1 MTRCLLPLLLLVG
14 TLLGAAPA
22 RADIWTWPIVRWFVG
37 FGKLDKEQARL
48 EKVLPCDKA
57 TLDRYEVTG
66 SRFSC
71 LLGARQTVQVIAE
84 DASTEPGTVKRIVF
98 AWRSTTAIAGGEA
111 QGAFAQEDRTR
122 ARNTL
127 KAVADLYVPGKSAE
141 LQEMLG
147 KPSGGQVEARG
158 VVATYARVRDQL
170 GERFLVEF
178 RDENSRRLREK
189 ETANDQAGIRLC
201 QTLISRVPRFANL
214 QIQPGQR
221 ARQEDGYT
229 AYIVV
234 SDNASLICEFYPTG
248 YYRILA
254 AEKDSENYLVAAHG
268 RY

>member
-1 MTRCLLPLLLLVG
+1 MIRRPIPLLLLACAM
-14 TLLGAAPA
+14 LAAAPA
-22 RADIWTWPIVRWFVG
+22 HADIWSWPVVRWFVG
-37 FGKLDKEQARL
+37 FGKLEKEQIRL
-48 EKVLPCDKA
+48 EQALPCDKA
-57 TLDRYEVTG
+57 SLDRYEVTG
-66 SRFSC
+66 SRWSC
-71 LLGARQTVQVIAE
+71 LLGARQTVQVIVE
-84 DASTEPGTVKRIVF
+84 DAPTEPGTVRRIVF

-111 QGAFAQEDRTR
+111 QGAFAQEDRAR

-127 KAVADLYVPGKSAE
+127 KALADLYVPGKSEE
-141 LQEMLG
+141 LQDMMG
-147 KPSGGQVEARG
+147 KPASGQVEARG
-158 VVATYARVRDQL
+158 VVATYARMRDQL

-178 RDENSRRLREK
+178 RDENARRLREK

-201 QTLISRVPRFANL
+201 QTLISRVPRFADL

-229 AYIVV
+229 AYIVA
-234 SDNASLICEFYPTG
+234 SEKASLICEFYPTG